1 MPKDTEYHRR
11 RYHVPHQD
19 HYRTQ
24 RSIVFY
30 HPAYSWPQNIL
41 FKLPQ
46 VDLLDANG
54 QPTSLHHRT
63 ALLACQVIANNSF
76 LTGRLYFD
84 ALGRF
89 PVLDQVPLD
98 AGLTRTEYYYIVNG
112 NRKYPAQHSNRSL
125 TLCLAKYRYP
135 VVPSFQDWRFPHES
149 VPHCWPE
156 PECDREAKPKRCAVT
171 GHCFAV
177 LDVLAIPKADKEW
190 FDINGMRYYDEN
202 PFGHGYSRNRMHVRS
217 DLLQAFNDDL
227 FIIVP
232 KPRRV
237 ESPEYVL
244 HAITANDP
252 EFCALYH
259 NRPVVNVENVSRQFL
274 LARFARTV
282 LPLANAFIVAGTHR
296 NVVLVDRDAS
306 GRISWAAEE
315 ISGKVLAKHYGYPD
329 PRSLRLSP
337 GPVTLNRGSTR
348 SDPGAVTLNHRN
360 VRLPGVVN
368 TNHRNP
374 RVLPGVANVNHRNV
388 RPLPGVA
395 SNHRSVRPAPRVTT
409 ANFQNARPATGVA
422 TVNYQNTRPAS
433 VVTTANHRDS
443 RRASGATTANHQ
455 DARRASVVATANHH
469 NARPSPA
476 VTIVNHRD
484 HRDVMSVSRV
494 TTANH
499 RDVLPAIVTDSVNH
513 RDVRLRPPPRV
524 VRVSHLAG
532 NARVSLDPWAID
544 LDPRSVRLSPS
555 TGQIGQPALDFRA
568 WSARNAAAAAE
579 AAAEAAA
586 AAADEEEE
594 EQSRSRKRVRTD
606 TYHPGV

>member
-1 MPKDTEYHRR
+1 MGSDTEYHRR

-46 VDLLDANG
+46 VDLLDARG

-112 NRKYPAQHSNRSL
+112 NRKYPAQHPNRTRVCL
-125 TLCLAKYRYP
+125 TLRLARYRYP

-156 PECDREAKPKRCAVT
+156 PDCDRDAKPKRCAVT
-171 GHCFAV
+171 GHSFAV

-202 PFGHGYSRNRMHVRS
+202 PFGHGYSRNRMHVRA

-237 ESPEYVL
+237 ESPEYVV

-252 EFCALYH
+252 EFCSLYH
-259 NRPVVNVENVSRQFL
+259 NRPVVNVDNVSRQFL

-296 NVVLVDRDAS
+296 NVVLVDRDAN

-315 ISGKVLAKHYGYPD
+315 ISGKTLAKHYGYPD

-348 SDPGAVTLNHRN
+348 SDPGVASVNHRN
-360 VRLPGVVN
+360 VRSLPGVVN
-368 TNHRNP
+368 ANHRNV
-374 RVLPGVANVNHRNV
+374 RALPGVANVNHRNV

-395 SNHRSVRPAPRVTT
+395 SNHRGVRPAPRVTT
-409 ANFQNARPATGVA
+409 ANYQNARRASAVTTA
-422 TVNYQNTRPAS
+422 NHRDARRAS
-433 VVTTANHRDS
+433 VVTTANH
-443 RRASGATTANHQ
+443 Q
-455 DARRASVVATANHH
+455 D
-469 NARPSPA
+469 ARPSPT

-499 RDVLPAIVTDSVNH
+499 RDVMPATEAATVNH
-513 RDVRLRPPPRV
+513 RDVRIRPPPRV

-544 LDPRSVRLSPS
+544 LDPRSVRLNPP

-568 WSARNAAAAAE
+568 WSARNAAAAA
-579 AAAEAAA
+579 
-586 AAADEEEE
+586 DEEEE
-594 EQSRSRKRVRTD
+594 EESRGRKRVRTD
-606 TYHPGV
+606 TYHPRG

>member
-1 MPKDTEYHRR
+1 MGSDTEYHRR

-46 VDLLDANG
+46 VDLLDARG

-98 AGLTRTEYYYIVNG
+98 AGLTRTEYYL
-112 NRKYPAQHSNRSL
+112 R
-125 TLCLAKYRYP
+125 LARYRYP

-156 PECDREAKPKRCAVT
+156 PDCDRDAKPKRCAVT
-171 GHCFAV
+171 GHSFAV

-202 PFGHGYSRNRMHVRS
+202 PFGHGYSRNRIHVRA

-259 NRPVVNVENVSRQFL
+259 NRPVVNVDNVSRQFL

-296 NVVLVDRDAS
+296 NVVLVDRDAD

-315 ISGKVLAKHYGYPD
+315 ISGKILAKHYGYPD

-348 SDPGAVTLNHRN
+348 SDPGVVSLNHRN
-360 VRLPGVVN
+360 VRSLPGVVN
-368 TNHRNP
+368 S
-374 RVLPGVANVNHRNV
+374 NHRNV
-388 RPLPGVA
+388 RVLPGVA
-395 SNHRSVRPAPRVTT
+395 SNHRAVRPAPKVTT
-409 ANFQNARPATGVA
+409 ANYQNARPATGVA
-422 TVNYQNTRPAS
+422 AVNYQNTKPASVVTTANHRDARPAS
-433 VVTTANHRDS
+433 VVTTANHRAA
-443 RRASGATTANHQ
+443 RRASVVTTANHQ
-455 DARRASVVATANHH
+455 DV
-469 NARPSPA
+469 RPSPA

-499 RDVLPAIVTDSVNH
+499 RDVMPATGTASVNHRDVMSTTGAASVDH

-544 LDPRSVRLSPS
+544 LDPRSVRLSPP

-568 WSARNAAAAAE
+568 WSARNAAAA
-579 AAAEAAA
+579 EAAA

-594 EQSRSRKRVRTD
+594 EESRGRKRVRTD
-606 TYHPGV
+606 TYHPRV